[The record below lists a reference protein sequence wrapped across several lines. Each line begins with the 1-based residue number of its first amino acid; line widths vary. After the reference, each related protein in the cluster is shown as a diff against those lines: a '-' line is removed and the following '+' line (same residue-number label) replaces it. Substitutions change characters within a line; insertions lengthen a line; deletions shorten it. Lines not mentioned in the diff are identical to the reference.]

1 MVNRKMFTRV
11 SVGLAAAAVAALT
24 VLAPQASAAQAGTTQ
39 ANTAPASNARQ
50 AAVQQALKVTPNV
63 ADSGCTGRALPLD
76 CWVHEPIVT
85 QPSATYPTIQ
95 FLPGDHVT
103 VDAGGC
109 VQTGGHGATWKRY
122 VNPASDNGLYH
133 GLINIP
139 GGTAGTQ
146 QIWTAVGRTFTVGG
160 SGGSLVLGYED
171 DGYSDNG
178 YYSHDD
184 GTGNQCKGV
193 GNAWVHIVIS

>member
-1 MVNRKMFTRV
+1 MANRKMFTRAL
-11 SVGLAAAAVAALT
+11 VGLAATAVAGLT
-24 VLAPQASAAQAGTTQ
+24 VLTPQASAA
-39 ANTAPASNARQ
+39 PSARP
-50 AAVQQALKVTPNV
+50 AAVQQIAPRM
-63 ADSGCTGRALPLD
+63 ADSGCTGRTLPLD

-85 QPSATYPTIQ
+85 QPSTTYPTIQ
-95 FLPGDHVT
+95 FLPGDHVS

-122 VNPASDNGLYH
+122 VDPASDNGLYH

-139 GGTAGTQ
+139 GATGGTV

-160 SGGSLVLGYED
+160 SGGSLVLGYQD

>member
-1 MVNRKMFTRV
+1 MVNRKMFTRAL
-11 SVGLAAAAVAALT
+11 VGLAATAAAVLT
-24 VLAPQASAAQAGTTQ
+24 VLAPQASATPQAR
-39 ANTAPASNARQ
+39 P
-50 AAVQQALKVTPNV
+50 AAVQQASGQQSV
-63 ADSGCTGRALPLD
+63 APRTADAGCTGRTLPLD

-95 FLPGDHVT
+95 FLPGDHVF

-122 VNPASDNGLYH
+122 VNPSSDNGLYH
-133 GLINIP
+133 GSINIP
-139 GGTAGTQ
+139 GATGGLVQ
-146 QIWTAVGRTFTVGG
+146 LWTAVGRSFTVSAGG
-160 SGGSLVLGYED
+160 GGTLVLGYQD

-178 YYSHDD
+178 YYAHDD

-193 GNAWVHIVIS
+193 ENAWVHLVIS

>member
-1 MVNRKMFTRV
+1 MVNRKMFTRAL
-11 SVGLAAAAVAALT
+11 VGLAATAVAALT
-24 VLAPQASAAQAGTTQ
+24 VLAPQAGAAPNAR
-39 ANTAPASNARQ
+39 PAS
-50 AAVQQALKVTPNV
+50 VQQTVTPRV
-63 ADSGCTGRALPLD
+63 ADSGCTGRTLPLD

-95 FLPGDHVT
+95 FLPGDHVF

-139 GGTAGTQ
+139 GATGGLV

-171 DGYSDNG
+171 DGYGDNG

>member
-1 MVNRKMFTRV
+1 MVNRKMFTRAL
-11 SVGLAAAAVAALT
+11 VGLAATAVAALT
-24 VLAPQASAAQAGTTQ
+24 MLAPQASAA
-39 ANTAPASNARQ
+39 PSARQ
-50 AAVQQALKVTPNV
+50 TAVQQAAVGQKAVTPKV
-63 ADSGCTGRALPLD
+63 ADSGCTGRTLPLD

-95 FLPGDHVT
+95 FLPGDHVW

-122 VNPASDNGLYH
+122 VDPASDNGLYH

-139 GGTAGTQ
+139 GATGGTV

-160 SGGSLVLGYED
+160 SGGSLVLGYQD

>member
-1 MVNRKMFTRV
+1 MVNRKMFTRAF
-11 SVGLAAAAVAALT
+11 VGLAAAAVAALT
-24 VLAPQASAAQAGTTQ
+24 VLAPSATADTAQ
-39 ANTAPASNARQ
+39 NARQ
-50 AAVQQALKVTPNV
+50 VAVQHALAVSPKL
-63 ADSGCTGRALPLD
+63 ADAGCTGRTLPLD

-85 QPSATYPTIQ
+85 APNTTYPTIQ

-109 VQTGGHGATWKRY
+109 VQTGGHGLTWKRY
-122 VNPASDNGLYH
+122 VNPSSDNGLYH
-133 GLINIP
+133 GTITIP
-139 GGTAGTQ
+139 GATGNVQ
-146 QIWTAVGRTFTVGG
+146 LWTAVGRTFTVGG
-160 SGGSLVLGYED
+160 SGGSLVLGYQD

-184 GTGNQCKGV
+184 GTGDQCKGV

>member
-1 MVNRKMFTRV
+1 MVNRKMFTRAL
-11 SVGLAAAAVAALT
+11 VGLAATAVAALT
-24 VLAPQASAAQAGTTQ
+24 VLAPPAGAAPQAK
-39 ANTAPASNARQ
+39 P
-50 AAVQQALKVTPNV
+50 AAVQQASAQQAVAPRV
-63 ADSGCTGRALPLD
+63 ADAGCTGRTLPLD

-85 QPSATYPTIQ
+85 QPSTTYPTIQ
-95 FLPGDHVT
+95 FLPGDHVF

-133 GLINIP
+133 GLIAIP
-139 GGTAGTQ
+139 GATGLV
-146 QIWTAVGRTFTVGG
+146 QIWTLVGRTVTVGG
-160 SGGSLVLGYED
+160 SGGSLVLGYQD